1 MTQAGLQVISASDTE
16 YSRFIRIID
25 FEGPISNFK
34 ISLIITKAGVR
45 LSMNNHDCSG
55 AGSGFRCAQNTHRPN
70 PITEGNFYNNKRN
83 LETM

>member
-45 LSMNNHDCSG
+45 LSMNNHDCSRFG
-55 AGSGFRCAQNTHRPN
+55 NLDSIQVLGHTNWRPTIGFEP
-70 PITEGNFYNNKRN
+70 
-83 LETM
+83 